1 MKGVTVPVVPSFTLF
16 NNVHTEPVMIYDGG
30 SRGKSLTTQMETLE
44 NGSGLKQKTSS
55 LLKTEEK
62 YKQEEKPGELN
73 N

>member
-1 MKGVTVPVVPSFTLF
+1 
-16 NNVHTEPVMIYDGG
+16 
-30 SRGKSLTTQMETLE
+30 METLE

-62 YKQEEKPGELN
+62 YKQEAKQGELN